1 MFLGHSV
8 VVGTSSVFSFSWLHA
23 SCVPYVST
31 TISASVTEAQL
42 VHAHSRRRV
51 SIYLRGYRRHA
62 DDVCCETTVHVD
74 IPAVLDSMWELFTMG
89 G

>member
-1 MFLGHSV
+1 MFLDHSV
-8 VVGTSSVFSFSWLHA
+8 VVGKSSFFFHG
-23 SCVPYVST
+23 CIYVST
-31 TISASVTEAQL
+31 IISASVTEAQL